1 MPACKSIKEEE
12 PFVSA
17 STMMRRHFSEEE
29 ENRRLE
35 STKRMVE
42 ALQDTVLQIVETFAD
57 EHPDCDPSAYP
68 VALGQAFVAQCLKA
82 YGTQG
87 FDAARQQVTLI
98 IDEMEKA
105 FRESDGG
112 YTM

>member
-1 MPACKSIKEEE
+1 MMP
-12 PFVSA
+12 
-17 STMMRRHFSEEE
+17 RHFSEEEE

-42 ALQDTVLQIVETFAD
+42 ALQDTVLQMVETFAD

-87 FDAARQQVTLI
+87 FDAARQQATLI
-98 IDEMEKA
+98 TDEMEKA
-105 FRESDGG
+105 FLESEGG
-112 YTM
+112 YAM